1 VALLDRLDTTDIVF
15 DGSKPVGDIPPDPT
29 IGPSKSV
36 GDIPPEPTLATT
48 PLVIEFD
55 EPARLDPKRT
65 ALAWLIPSPVRQKM
79 LMRWSLGALALH
91 LLPVLMIVS
100 WPVTTDEVPVIPVQ
114 LVIVEPPPEP
124 ENAPAPAQP
133 TPGRLASDDF
143 GDVTPKEQGTT
154 TSPEPPSASEPAP
167 ARDETQPPESETPPP
182 PKPTPTET
190 QTAALPAPV
199 PPPKPTP
206 PQPHPPKPTAV
217 SLQPQP
223 QPPHEAP
230 RAAQFAGPTA
240 TRDEYLAYLVKLT
253 RQHIDQLPVSVI
265 GSRHGEAVVSVDVL
279 DDGTIEHVS
288 IEHSSGYPDIDER
301 IERMVTAV
309 GKFPPVPQ
317 WFQGRTMELQ
327 FTLHFPEAL
336 KPE

>member
-1 VALLDRLDTTDIVF
+1 VALLDRFDTTDIAI
-15 DGSKPVGDIPPDPT
+15 DGSKSFGD
-29 IGPSKSV
+29 V
-36 GDIPPEPTLATT
+36 PPEPTLAAA
-48 PLVIEFD
+48 PFVIEFD

-91 LLPVLMIVS
+91 LLPVAMIVS
-100 WPVTTDEVPVIPVQ
+100 WPVTAEEVPIIPVQ
-114 LVIVEPPPEP
+114 LVIVESPPES
-124 ENAPAPAQP
+124 APAPAQP

-143 GDVTPKEQGTT
+143 GDVRPKEKGTT
-154 TSPEPPSASEPAP
+154 TSPESPSTSEPPPAP
-167 ARDETQPPESETPPP
+167 ARDETQPAENETPPP
-182 PKPTPTET
+182 PTPAPTET
-190 QTAALPAPV
+190 QTAALPAPTPPV

-253 RQHIDQLPVSVI
+253 RQHIDQLPMSVI
-265 GSRHGEAVVSVDVL
+265 GSRHGEAVVTVDVR
-279 DDGTIEHVS
+279 DDGTIDHVS
-288 IEHSSGYPDIDER
+288 IERSSGYPDIDER

-317 WFQGRTMELQ
+317 WFQGKSMELQ